1 MLFRS
6 SVVIKVN
13 VPDDLR
19 GGEDTERRKGS
30 NFCVV
35 NFFVTHSLFL
45 FFFFFLNSISLRQY
59 LKEKFCF

>member
-30 NFCVV
+30 NVCVV
-35 NFFVTHSLFL
+35 NFLYSLFL
-45 FFFFFLNSISLRQY
+45 FLYSLFSISLFFFF
-59 LKEKFCF
+59 